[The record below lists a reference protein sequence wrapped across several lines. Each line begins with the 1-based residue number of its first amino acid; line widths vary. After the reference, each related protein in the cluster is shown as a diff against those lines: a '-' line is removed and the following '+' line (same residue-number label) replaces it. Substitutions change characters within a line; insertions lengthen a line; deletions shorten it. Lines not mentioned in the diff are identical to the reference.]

1 MATSAAAA
9 ASELA
14 GHGDNGEF
22 NWEERFQALVQNW
35 SWIDYIVI
43 WKLTPHTPALVWHRG
58 YFNDRSSSFH
68 PEYSRRI
75 APIFSSVY
83 RSCVFRSSNSGY
95 AARAVYDQAPLW
107 WTSNQ
112 PRLPTDERKDQFLQE
127 LGIKTIVC
135 LPGLGTDGNMYCLE
149 LASTQLKQESSGL
162 LQALLAF
169 ASGSREQQLLAA
181 GRDEEE
187 LAVAQQQ
194 QENFQLES
202 VSTPSSDAEAT
213 GGVPTDMML
222 NLWASL
228 SDIDDAQMQMS
239 SFMQRSTLDSLV
251 MAHDPMQLGQ
261 PPAAAAATMFTTTT
275 QYPAMPV
282 SATPAFHNVLPYD
295 QLPGQHQSASTP
307 YQRMQTP
314 ELSAASTTALVA
326 APSSSMNRLQAAG
339 LPLAPADPSSHV
351 RQGMLAQLAGDTRMP
366 PAASAR
372 AVDQQLGNPS
382 ESTVRSR
389 AAAVN
394 LYSPFKSFEPISRN
408 SKLRR
413 LDDSRDTGNIAGP
426 SKPRQP
432 MIELWIK
439 DLCPRIQESDK
450 MKRRLQLG
458 ATAAGSSM
466 NPAGAAGGSFM
477 QGDTHVSADQQ
488 YYSPGW
494 IEEQAQIAQKHML
507 AERDRRFKF
516 KEKINTLCSIVP
528 TTKKKDNLSVLTNT
542 IDYIRQLKEQ
552 IAGLEMAGSTST
564 AAASTHGPAVRQA
577 PAVTSGA
584 GPSSST
590 AAAELAQAQ
599 QQLRSEAAAAA
610 TTHPSSSSINNT
622 TTVAVSFRQFELAG
636 TEAAAH
642 GAMSAGTN
650 TGISSNV
657 AGQLVI
663 EVETPYN
670 NPQSLIQVLSVVQD
684 LGLDL
689 DSLSSGN
696 LNNGRMQISVRVL
709 VPVGSSSSQQLTRLS
724 SVVKEKLETMLVLDS
739 RNTPSTTSE
748 MQLLPGDGSK
758 SKGT

>member
-1 MATSAAAA
+1 MATSAAPA
-9 ASELA
+9 ASGLA
-14 GHGDNGEF
+14 GHGDNVEF

-35 SWIDYIVI
+35 SWIDYIVV
-43 WKLTPHTPALVWHRG
+43 WKLNPHTPALVWHRG

-75 APIFSSVY
+75 APIFSSIY
-83 RSCVFRSSNSGY
+83 RSCVFRNSNSGY
-95 AARAVYDQAPLW
+95 AARAVYEQAPLW

-149 LASTQLKQESSGL
+149 LASTQLESSGL

-169 ASGSREQQLLAA
+169 AAGSREQQLLTA

-194 QENFQLES
+194 QENVQLES

-213 GGVPTDMML
+213 GGVPTDMVL
-222 NLWASL
+222 NLWASI

-251 MAHDPMQLGQ
+251 MAHDTMHLGQ
-261 PPAAAAATMFTTTT
+261 PPAAAAATMFGTTT

-282 SATPAFHNVLPYD
+282 SATPAFHNVLPYH
-295 QLPGQHQSASTP
+295 QLPGQHESASTP
-307 YQRMQTP
+307 HQRMQTP

-326 APSSSMNRLQAAG
+326 APSSSINRLQAAG
-339 LPLAPADPSSHV
+339 LPLAPADPSSYV

-382 ESTVRSR
+382 GSTVRSR
-389 AAAVN
+389 AAAVS
-394 LYSPFKSFEPISRN
+394 LYSPFKSFEPSNRH

-439 DLCPRIQESDK
+439 DLCPRIQESDR
-450 MKRRLQLG
+450 MKRQLQLG

-466 NPAGAAGGSFM
+466 NPAGAAGGSFT
-477 QGDTHVSADQQ
+477 QGDTQVSADQQ

-516 KEKINTLCSIVP
+516 KEKIHTLCSIVP

-564 AAASTHGPAVRQA
+564 AAASTHDPAVLQA

-590 AAAELAQAQ
+590 AAAELAQAR

-610 TTHPSSSSINNT
+610 TTHPSSSSINDT
-622 TTVAVSFRQFELAG
+622 TTVAVSWRQFELAG
-636 TEAAAH
+636 TEAAAAH
-642 GAMSAGTN
+642 GAMRAGTN

-657 AGQLVI
+657 EGQLDI

-684 LGLDL
+684 FGLDL

-709 VPVGSSSSQQLTRLS
+709 VPAGSSSSQQLIQLS
-724 SVVKEKLETMLVLDS
+724 SVVKEKLETMLALDS

>member
-1 MATSAAAA
+1 MATSGAAA

-14 GHGDNGEF
+14 GHGDNVEF

-35 SWIDYIVI
+35 SWIDYIVV
-43 WKLTPHTPALVWHRG
+43 WKLNPHTPALVWHRG

-75 APIFSSVY
+75 APIFSSIY

-95 AARAVYDQAPLW
+95 AARAVYEQAPLW

-149 LASTQLKQESSGL
+149 LASTQLKQESSGM

-181 GRDEEE
+181 GLDEEE

-194 QENFQLES
+194 QENIQLES
-202 VSTPSSDAEAT
+202 VSTPSSDAEAA

-222 NLWASL
+222 NLWASM

-251 MAHDPMQLGQ
+251 MAHDIMQIGQ
-261 PPAAAAATMFTTTT
+261 PPAAAAATMFGTTT

-282 SATPAFHNVLPYD
+282 SATPAFHNVLPYH

-307 YQRMQTP
+307 YQRMETP
-314 ELSAASTTALVA
+314 ELSAASTTALEA

-366 PAASAR
+366 PAGSAR

-389 AAAVN
+389 AAAVS
-394 LYSPFKSFEPISRN
+394 LHSPFKSFEPISRHP
-408 SKLRR
+408 KLRR

-439 DLCPRIQESDK
+439 DLCPRIQESDR

-458 ATAAGSSM
+458 ATVAGSSM

-516 KEKINTLCSIVP
+516 KEKIHTLCSIVP
-528 TTKKKDNLSVLTNT
+528 TTKKDNLSVLTNT
-542 IDYIRQLKEQ
+542 IDYIRRLKEQ

-564 AAASTHGPAVRQA
+564 AAASTHDPAVLQA
-577 PAVTSGA
+577 PAVTSSA

-622 TTVAVSFRQFELAG
+622 TTVAVSWRQFELAG
-636 TEAAAH
+636 TEAAGAH
-642 GAMSAGTN
+642 GAMRAGTN
-650 TGISSNV
+650 TGISSNA

-709 VPVGSSSSQQLTRLS
+709 RRSTSRSKCSQTRQRNYFIQRLLGPSVQKTNLKTSFFTKNLS
-724 SVVKEKLETMLVLDS
+724 FHIRRRIL
-739 RNTPSTTSE
+739 
-748 MQLLPGDGSK
+748 
-758 SKGT
+758 

>member
-1 MATSAAAA
+1 
-9 ASELA
+9 
-14 GHGDNGEF
+14 
-22 NWEERFQALVQNW
+22 
-35 SWIDYIVI
+35 
-43 WKLTPHTPALVWHRG
+43 
-58 YFNDRSSSFH
+58 
-68 PEYSRRI
+68 
-75 APIFSSVY
+75 
-83 RSCVFRSSNSGY
+83 
-95 AARAVYDQAPLW
+95 
-107 WTSNQ
+107 
-112 PRLPTDERKDQFLQE
+112 
-127 LGIKTIVC
+127 
-135 LPGLGTDGNMYCLE
+135 
-149 LASTQLKQESSGL
+149 L

-169 ASGSREQQLLAA
+169 ASGSREEQLLAAGGTSQPFHPSSANSPAGPSYGLEAGAEYERARVSGQLERLVTELPAAAAGNPSSDDELQVFELEDFAEELAAGPAASHLLGPSAHAALSSWFATHAEVAELIGAHVVVSSSGAIPHDGAA

-194 QENFQLES
+194 QENVQLES

-222 NLWASL
+222 NLWASI

-251 MAHDPMQLGQ
+251 MAHDTMQLGQ
-261 PPAAAAATMFTTTT
+261 PPAAAAATMFGTTT

-282 SATPAFHNVLPYD
+282 SATPAFHNVLAYH

-307 YQRMQTP
+307 HQRMQAP

-351 RQGMLAQLAGDTRMP
+351 RQGMLAQLAGDTRMA

-389 AAAVN
+389 AAAVS
-394 LYSPFKSFEPISRN
+394 LYSPFKSFEPINRH

-439 DLCPRIQESDK
+439 DLCPRIQESDR
-450 MKRRLQLG
+450 MKRQLQLG

-477 QGDTHVSADQQ
+477 QGDTQVSADQQ

-516 KEKINTLCSIVP
+516 KEKIHTLCSIVP
-528 TTKKKDNLSVLTNT
+528 TTKKVHNIMYT
-542 IDYIRQLKEQ
+542 Q
-552 IAGLEMAGSTST
+552 
-564 AAASTHGPAVRQA
+564 
-577 PAVTSGA
+577 GA
-584 GPSSST
+584 LGWLPW
-590 AAAELAQAQ
+590 
-599 QQLRSEAAAAA
+599 
-610 TTHPSSSSINNT
+610 
-622 TTVAVSFRQFELAG
+622 
-636 TEAAAH
+636 
-642 GAMSAGTN
+642 
-650 TGISSNV
+650 
-657 AGQLVI
+657 
-663 EVETPYN
+663 TPWRK
-670 NPQSLIQVLSVVQD
+670 IV
-684 LGLDL
+684 
-689 DSLSSGN
+689 
-696 LNNGRMQISVRVL
+696 
-709 VPVGSSSSQQLTRLS
+709 
-724 SVVKEKLETMLVLDS
+724 
-739 RNTPSTTSE
+739 
-748 MQLLPGDGSK
+748 
-758 SKGT
+758 